1 MRICNLSLFLTRI
14 LFRRRNHVFRLTVRI
29 IFRHDPCNTSSGGHV
44 MQPHQLLDRL
54 VTMVKML
61 ENDDVKART
70 IAERCDVEREKMLR
84 YYRDCIAEIV
94 KAQTLH

>member
-1 MRICNLSLFLTRI
+1 
-14 LFRRRNHVFRLTVRI
+14 
-29 IFRHDPCNTSSGGHV
+29 

-61 ENDDVKART
+61 ENDDVRART

-84 YYRDCIAEIV
+84 YYRSCIEEIV